1 MKKFG
6 TILALA
12 ATLTFSVPSVV
23 FAEVD
28 IRRDATVEA
37 VKAVMPCVVNI
48 GTESLVEVNDPF
60 EDLFR
65 QFYGP
70 RYEVQSSLGSG
81 VIIDED
87 GYILTNRH
95 VVKRARR
102 IQIKLTSEAGGQEYE
117 AEFISSI
124 GNTDVALL
132 KIIQNP
138 KEKKRKFK
146 AVKLAKD
153 DDLFLGQTVLAL
165 GNPFGL
171 EGSVSRGILSSKR
184 RAAPKE
190 NEELGVSNWLQTDA
204 SINPGNSGGPIIDLR
219 GELIGL
225 SEAILPGAQ
234 GIGFAIPVKDVREA
248 LSKIFVPESNSRWLG
263 LQVLPDTTPLVIMN
277 VEQNSPAAK
286 AGLNVGDI
294 ITQVNGK
301 IPTGFEFHR
310 VLRDATGANFTF
322 SVDRGTQHLTIPVH
336 LISFNEILR
345 EHLGVDAQELTRSLA
360 RQFGLEEHA
369 GLLIAAVEKGG
380 PADKAGIQRFHIITG
395 INNKRIHRLVEA
407 VSIVYQMP
415 KGERIDLNLLVPQT
429 RGDEILGYRQGT
441 TRIKLR

>member
-1 MKKFG
+1 MKKIG

-12 ATLTFSVPSVV
+12 ATLSFSVPSVV
-23 FAEVD
+23 LADVD

-81 VIIDED
+81 VIIDEE

-132 KIIQNP
+132 KIIQP
-138 KEKKRKFK
+138 SKEKKRKFK

-263 LQVLPDTTPLVIMN
+263 LQVLPDATPLVILN

-286 AGLNVGDI
+286 AGLKAGDV
-294 ITQVNGK
+294 ITQINGK
-301 IPTGFEFHR
+301 TPTGFEFHR
-310 VLRDATGANFTF
+310 SLRDASGSDFTF
-322 SVDRGTQHLTIPVH
+322 AVDRGTQHLTIPVH

-369 GLLIAAVEKGG
+369 GLLIAAVEKGS

-395 INNKRIHRLVEA
+395 INNTRIHRLVEA

-415 KGERIDLNLLVPQT
+415 KGERIDMNLLVPQT
-429 RGDEILGYRQGT
+429 RGDEILGYRQGA